1 MGSTSSLTYTRTN
14 RNNNRRG
21 NIMKAELTNL
31 FNTLCQIETKG
42 RNTIIMGDCLR
53 YLEQLINKSTEIDK
67 PVETEEESA

>member
-1 MGSTSSLTYTRTN
+1 MVTRRVSSRMG
-14 RNNNRRG
+14 RG

-42 RNTIIMGDCLR
+42 QNTIIMGDCLR
-53 YLEQLINKSTEIDK
+53 YLEQLINKSTEINK